1 MSGSGPPL
9 VVVGLSGGVDSS
21 VAAARLVREGF
32 RVIGATMCIWDGSI
46 PMADEGRSACFGP
59 GEARDVASA
68 ASVAERL
75 GIPHLRVPLA
85 EEYRREVLDYFR
97 TEYLSGRTPN
107 PCVRCNRVMK
117 FGFLMDAVRAQG
129 VAFDFYATG
138 HYARIEPDP
147 RTGRMRLRRAVHA
160 AKDQT
165 YFLSG
170 LTHDQLQILRLPL
183 GALTKDEVRAEAHA
197 LGWPDIADRE
207 ESQDF
212 IESRDPGVVFRA
224 GEARPGV
231 IRGAEGKALGEHRG
245 IIHYTIGQRKGLGI
259 GGEGEPL
266 YVVRIDACRN
276 EVIVGRREELF
287 RDRMV
292 VLSPNW
298 NNPEGPPATSFRAE
312 VKIRQ
317 QHTPAPATLRR
328 IDDDRLEIVF
338 DEPQMAI
345 APGQSAVFY
354 EGEFVLGG
362 GVISADACSGTCPSL
377 GSPEPSPVQALENP
391 GAPSGSCR

>member
-1 MSGSGPPL
+1 MSSGESPR

-21 VAAARLVREGF
+21 VAAARLVREGY

-46 PMADEGRSACFGP
+46 PMADEGRSACYGP

-68 ASVAERL
+68 ASVAGRL
-75 GIPHLRVPLA
+75 GIPYHRIPLA
-85 EEYRREVLDYFR
+85 EAYRREVLDYFR
-97 TEYLSGRTPN
+97 SEYLSGRTPN

-117 FGFLMDAVRAQG
+117 FGLLVDAIRAQG
-129 VAFDFYATG
+129 VEFDFYATG

-147 RTGRMRLRRAVHA
+147 RTGRLRLRRAVHA

-170 LTHDQLQILRLPL
+170 LTPDQLAILRFPL
-183 GALTKDEVRAEAHA
+183 GGMTKDEVRAEARA
-197 LGWPDIADRE
+197 LGWNDIADRE

-212 IESRDPGVVFRA
+212 IESRDPGIVFRA
-224 GEARPGV
+224 GEARPG
-231 IRGAEGKALGEHRG
+231 ILRGMDGQALGEHRG
-245 IIHYTIGQRKGLGI
+245 IIHYTIGQRKGLGL
-259 GGEGEPL
+259 GGESEPL

-287 RDRMV
+287 RDRMTV
-292 VLSPNW
+292 RPWTWSDPD
-298 NNPEGPPATSFRAE
+298 GPPSEPFRAE

-317 QHTPAPATLRR
+317 QHLPAPASVRR
-328 IDDDRLEIVF
+328 VGADGLEVVF

-345 APGQSAVFY
+345 APGQAAVFY
-354 EGEFVLGG
+354 EGEYVLGG
-362 GVISADACSGTCPSL
+362 GTITTESADGQP
-377 GSPEPSPVQALENP
+377 
-391 GAPSGSCR
+391 